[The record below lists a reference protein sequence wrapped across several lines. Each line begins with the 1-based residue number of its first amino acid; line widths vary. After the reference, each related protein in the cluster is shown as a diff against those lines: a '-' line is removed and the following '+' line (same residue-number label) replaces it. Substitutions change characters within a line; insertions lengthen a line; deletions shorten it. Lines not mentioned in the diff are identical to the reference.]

1 MTMPI
6 VVLCGS
12 RPACAIALSR
22 VLALCLLTAACAAPA
37 AKPSVDASDPTARV
51 PAASY
56 RPVLDGYSSQRPAE
70 PAPWREQNQRV
81 TPAPKTK
88 E

>member
-1 MTMPI
+1 MPI
-6 VVLCGS
+6 VVLCNFCTA
-12 RPACAIALSR
+12 RAAPLARII
-22 VLALCLLTAACAAPA
+22 ALCLLTAACTAAPPPA
-37 AKPSVDASDPTARV
+37 GPDASDPGARV

-56 RPVLDGYSSQRPAE
+56 RPVLEGYVSQRPAE

-81 TPAPKTK
+81 TPAPKAK